1 MTAYSLRRL
10 SGSLLSGRP
19 PSEPLSFRKRATR
32 FSISARDRLRIVL
45 QSFMGILC
53 IRMRLRSHLLLLSIA
68 TAAPV
73 LVFAVVV
80 AFLVV
85 RQERDTLRDIHGDRV
100 VAVMSAIDAELR
112 GSVATLR
119 ALGASAQLESGDLAA
134 FHAEAQRILQAHP
147 DWLDYTLALPDG
159 SRIASSAEPPGSAQS
174 TVVDRESFELAIASG
189 EAVVGGLARGPS
201 GKNWGIPIRM
211 PVLQNGTVKYVLTAV
226 LRPDAFADLLRAQR
240 LPEGWV
246 VAIAD
251 SNRKIIGRLPA
262 VPAGQEISESWRG
275 ALERSPQGWFRGRT
289 IEGRETYTPYVTST
303 LSGWA
308 LGIAM
313 PAEAVDAAAWRSL
326 WLVLLMVLLAS
337 GIAVGLALLLGW
349 RIAKPIAALARA
361 AEAAGRG
368 ERAEFPAR
376 TPIAEIDSLAAVLE
390 RAALAM
396 REKDRAK
403 DEFLAM
409 LSHELRNPLA
419 ALTAAA
425 HVLKLAQ
432 PGEPSAAKARA
443 VVERQTKHMARLVGD
458 LLDISRVAM
467 GKVALERERFDL
479 AEAARNL
486 VNVWRASGRLERHQ
500 VSVEAKP
507 AWIDADRARLE
518 QILSNLLD
526 NAVKFTPAGKRIGV
540 RAGQEGEWAVLRVS
554 DEGEGLAP
562 GSAERMFELFV
573 QGERGLDRA
582 AGGLGVGLALVK
594 RLTELHGGCVS
605 ASSAGPGT
613 GALFTVRLPAV
624 LPPAAAAKTPKD
636 LPRVEPRRV
645 LIVED
650 NDDARQMLH
659 ETLTFSG
666 HEVRE
671 ARDGATG
678 LALAAESRPDVALID
693 IGLPDLDGY
702 EVARRLRA
710 APGGRR
716 MGLIAITGYGQAED
730 QRRAYKAGFDAHLT
744 KPVAPERLKQVMAAF

>member
-1 MTAYSLRRL
+1 
-10 SGSLLSGRP
+10 
-19 PSEPLSFRKRATR
+19 
-32 FSISARDRLRIVL
+32 
-45 QSFMGILC
+45 
-53 IRMRLRSHLLLLSIA
+53 MRLRSHLLLLSIA

-73 LVFAVVV
+73 VILAVVI

-85 RQERDTLRDIHGDRV
+85 RQERDTLRDAAVDRV
-100 VAVMSAIDAELR
+100 VAVMSAIDAELG
-112 GSVATLR
+112 GSLATLR
-119 ALGASAQLESGDLAA
+119 ALAASAQLENGDLAA
-134 FHAEAQRILQAHP
+134 FHAEAQRILRAHP
-147 DWLDYTLALPDG
+147 DWLDYTLARPDG
-159 SRIASSAEPPGSAQS
+159 TRLSSSAAAPGTEKFSA
-174 TVVDRESFELAIASG
+174 VDRESFDRAVASG
-189 EAVVGGLARGPS
+189 EAVIGSLALGPA
-201 GKNWGIPIRM
+201 GKEWAVPIRM
-211 PVLQNGTVKYVLTAV
+211 PVMHNGAVKYVLTAG
-226 LRPDAFADLLRAQR
+226 LRPDAFGDLLRAQR

-251 SNRKIIGRLPA
+251 RNKKIIGR
-262 VPAGQEISESWRG
+262 VPPVPPGQEASESWRG

-289 IEGRETYTPYVTST
+289 IEGRKSYTPYATSS

-313 PAEAVDAAAWRSL
+313 PIEAVDAAAWRSL
-326 WLVLLMVLLAS
+326 WLVLLMLLLAS
-337 GIAVGLALLLGW
+337 AIAVGLALLLGW
-349 RIAKPIAALARA
+349 RIARPIAALAHA
-361 AEAAGRG
+361 ADAAGRG
-368 ERAEFPAR
+368 ERVEFPAR
-376 TPIAEIDSLAAVLE
+376 TPIDEIDSLAAALG

-396 REKDRAK
+396 REKQELAEREKAALQAADRAK

-425 HVLKLAQ
+425 HVLKLADPAEQ
-432 PGEPSAAKARA
+432 AAIKARA

-479 AEAARNL
+479 AQAAGNL
-486 VNVWRASGRLERHQ
+486 VNVWRASGRLERHA
-500 VSVEAKP
+500 VFLEMKP
-507 AWIDADRARLE
+507 AWVDADRARIE

-526 NAVKFTPAGKRIGV
+526 NAVKFTPAGRRITVG
-540 RAGQEGEWAVLRVS
+540 AGQEGEWAVLRVA

-573 QGERGLDRA
+573 QGARGLDRA

-594 RLTELHGGCVS
+594 RLTEMHGGTVS
-605 ASSAGPGT
+605 AGSAGPGAGT
-613 GALFTVRLPAV
+613 TFTVRLPAV
-624 LPPAAAAKTPKD
+624 LPRAAQAAAPEAP
-636 LPRVEPRRV
+636 PRVEPRRV

-659 ETLTFSG
+659 EALAFSG

-671 ARDGATG
+671 ARDGASG
-678 LALAAESRPDVALID
+678 LALAAEARPDVALID

-710 APGGRR
+710 SPGGRR

-730 QRRAYKAGFDAHLT
+730 QRRAYEAGFDAHLT
-744 KPVAPERLKQVMAAF
+744 KPVAPERLKQVMAGLR